1 MKKIQAK
8 VEDKPKIFEDLFGR
22 IVQRMKGQAEDEKE
36 SLNKLHKTGT
46 DPK

>member
-1 MKKIQAK
+1 MKNIQIK
-8 VEDKPKIFEDLFGR
+8 VEDEPKIFEDLLGK